1 MIACGEFHTAGVTAD
16 GRVLAAG
23 NAGGEACRVEDLR
36 DVISVACLPEA
47 TVCVHADGHMTVRG
61 GDGML
66 AEAVA
71 PIRDA
76 VAVDGKEYRLAVLTV
91 DRRVLFLPGTE

>member
-1 MIACGEFHTAGVTAD
+1 M
-16 GRVLAAG
+16 
-23 NAGGEACRVEDLR
+23 EDLR

-47 TVCVHADGHMTVRG
+47 TVCVHADGHLTVRG

-66 AEAVA
+66 AEAAA

-76 VAVDGKEYRLAVLTV
+76 VAVDGKEYRLAVLTA
-91 DRRVLFLPGTE
+91 DRRVLFLPGAEPTGA